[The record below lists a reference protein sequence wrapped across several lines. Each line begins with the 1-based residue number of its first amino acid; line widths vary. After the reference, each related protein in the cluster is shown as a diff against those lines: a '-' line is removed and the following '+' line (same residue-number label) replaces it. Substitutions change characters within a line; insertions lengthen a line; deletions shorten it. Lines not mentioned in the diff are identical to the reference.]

1 MSAACAAQGA
11 SLRGQEHMNAGD
23 GTTVIGKAVK
33 IVGDLSG
40 SEDLVMDGEL
50 EGTIRLPNSRLTIGP
65 AARIRGDVAAKDV
78 VIQGRLEGDVRAT
91 GRAELRATA
100 LVLGN
105 IFAGTLSIEEN
116 AAFRGQVDP
125 TRAQEPL
132 PERSGSSRAASAP
145 GDADTKNS
153 TPLFAQTEA

>member
-1 MSAACAAQGA
+1 
-11 SLRGQEHMNAGD
+11 MNAGD

-33 IVGDLSG
+33 IVGELSG

-65 AARIRGDVAAKDV
+65 SARIRGDVAAKDV
-78 VIQGRLEGDVRAT
+78 VIQGRIEGDIRAT

-105 IFAGTLSIEEN
+105 IYASTFSIEEN

-132 PERSGSSRAASAP
+132 PERSGNSRAAGNAAQA
-145 GDADTKNS
+145 GTKDS